1 MHEKALQLLTDE
13 VIHFV
18 ASSDR
23 NWTLDDPAEI
33 SKDFVWNVLFTQ
45 IWYWDTTSSNKVNFH
60 VIFRNR
66 LRTPTDS

>member
-33 SKDFVWNVLFTQ
+33 SKDFVWNVLL
-45 IWYWDTTSSNKVNFH
+45 DTHLVLRHDLIQQSELS
-60 VIFRNR
+60 RN
-66 LRTPTDS
+66 LS